1 MGCDRTASAGG
12 RIKVNMGIGTIRR
25 AYRAQW
31 KAQDQNADDDKQS
44 DIFFGVA
51 HLLDHF
57 RGRRHQTGSISAHA
71 IPHCGTKIKFFY
83 TEKPI
88 F

>member
-12 RIKVNMGIGTIRR
+12 RIKVNVGIGTIRR

-31 KAQDQNADDDKQS
+31 KAQDQNADDEKQS
-44 DIFFGVA
+44 DIFFGVS

-57 RGRRHQTGSISAHA
+57 RGRRYQAGSTSVRNIL
-71 IPHCGTKIKFFY
+71 HCGIKIKFFY
-83 TEKPI
+83 TEMP
-88 F
+88 FF